1 MKNDKLLGLH
11 GQHSNILL
19 YLHANIHPTL
29 LWMDGT
35 VFYVPPT
42 QYTTGYTGDRFYRS
56 KDPTNSI
63 KILKGH
69 IQYIN
74 NRKIH

>member
-29 LWMDGT
+29 LWRMYGGRLSACC
-35 VFYVPPT
+35 VWFYLV
-42 QYTTGYTGDRFYRS
+42 DFRRFIGHSRVCIVIFC
-56 KDPTNSI
+56 I
-63 KILKGH
+63 K
-69 IQYIN
+69 
-74 NRKIH
+74 